1 MDGYWEH
8 FKTPFLCFAGFSG
21 VGKTTLLEQLTKRFA
36 EEDIRVGYYKHDSH
50 RFKMDKT
57 GKDTARVREAG
68 AGIVAIND
76 PTHFGVLADNDFK
89 QLTITHA
96 LERCDCILIE
106 GYKQSP
112 FNKIVFL
119 DGVGKLPIP
128 PDSKGICAIV
138 HQGTGPLKQFVEQG
152 IPLFHRDEIEKI
164 FDFVNGHFKRCASE
178 LFGAVFV
185 GGESKRMG
193 KPKFSLTYDGI
204 SGTEKAVKLLSK
216 FCNKVFLSSR
226 ADLDMSSLTKINNV
240 ERINDDHTGLGPVG
254 GLATLMSRF
263 PEKAWLVTACD
274 MPFLK
279 EDDFATILQK
289 RDPLRYG
296 TCYVQ
301 KGRFGYEPMCAIYE
315 PKFIV
320 PLFEAM
326 SRRELSLSRI
336 IEALPFKKLKIDEA
350 DRSKFMNINTT
361 EDYEKRNLRIIL
373 YQEKE
378 PS

>member
-1 MDGYWEH
+1 M
-8 FKTPFLCFAGFSG
+8 
-21 VGKTTLLEQLTKRFA
+21 GKTTLVERLVTRFQ
-36 EEDIRVGYYKHDSH
+36 EENIRVGYYKHDSH

-119 DGVGKLPIP
+119 DAEGKLPIP
-128 PDSKGICAIV
+128 SDSKGIRAIV
-138 HQGTGPLKQFVEQG
+138 HQGTGHLESFVKQG

-164 FDFVNGHFKRCASE
+164 FDFVNGHFRNCASE

-185 GGESKRMG
+185 GGQSTRMG

-204 SGTEKAVKLLSK
+204 SGTEKAVKLVSK

-226 ADLDMSSLTKINNV
+226 ADLDMGSLTKINNV
-240 ERINDDHTGLGPVG
+240 ERINDEHIQLGPVG
-254 GLATLMSRF
+254 GLATLMGRF
-263 PEKAWLVTACD
+263 PDKAWMISACD
-274 MPFLK
+274 MPFLRE
-279 EDDFATILQK
+279 EDFDIIFHE

-301 KGRFGYEPMCAIYE
+301 KGRLGYEPMCAIYE

-326 SRRELSLSRI
+326 SRRELSMSRI

-361 EDYEKRNLRIIL
+361 EDYEKRNKRIVL
-373 YQEKE
+373 YQKKE

>member
-1 MDGYWEH
+1 MDGYWEN

-21 VGKTTLLEQLTKRFA
+21 VGKTTLVEKLATRFRD
-36 EEDIRVGYYKHDSH
+36 ENIRVGYYKHDSH

-76 PTHFGVLADNDFK
+76 PTHFGVIADNDFK

-119 DGVGKLPIP
+119 DAEGKLPIP
-128 PDSKGICAIV
+128 SDSKGIRAIV
-138 HQGTGPLKQFVEQG
+138 HQGTGQLESFVKQG

-164 FDFVNGHFKRCASE
+164 FDFVNGHFRNCASE

-185 GGESKRMG
+185 GGQSTRMG
-193 KPKFSLTYDGI
+193 KPKFSLTYEGV
-204 SGTEKAVKLLSK
+204 SGTEKATKFLSK
-216 FCNKVFLSSR
+216 FCKKVFLSSR
-226 ADLDMSSLTKINNV
+226 ADLDMSSLPTIKGT
-240 ERINDDHTGLGPVG
+240 ERINDEHIQLGPVG
-254 GLATLMSRF
+254 GLATLMGQF
-263 PEKAWLVTACD
+263 PNKAWMITACD

-279 EDDFATILQK
+279 EDDFETIFQK

-336 IEALPFKKLKIDEA
+336 IEALPFKKLKIEEA

-361 EDYEKRNLRIIL
+361 EDYEKRHKRIVL
-373 YQEKE
+373 YQKRE

>member
-1 MDGYWEH
+1 MDSYWEQ

-21 VGKTTLLEQLTKRFA
+21 VGKTTLVERLVARFR
-36 EEDIRVGYYKHDSH
+36 EENIRVGYYKHDSH

-89 QLTITHA
+89 QLTVTHA

-119 DGVGKLPIP
+119 DAAGKLPIP
-128 PDSKGICAIV
+128 HDSQGIRAIV
-138 HQGTGPLKQFVEQG
+138 HQGVGELELFIERG
-152 IPLFHRDEIEKI
+152 IPLFHRDEVKKI
-164 FDFVNGHFKRCASE
+164 FDFVNGHFKNCASE

-185 GGESKRMG
+185 GGQSTRMG
-193 KPKFSLTYDGI
+193 KPKFSLTYDGV

-226 ADLDMSSLTKINNV
+226 ADLDMSSLSTIKNV
-240 ERINDDHTGLGPVG
+240 ERIDDEHINMGPVG
-254 GLATLMSRF
+254 GLATLMGQF
-263 PEKAWLVTACD
+263 PDKAWMITACD

-279 EDDFATILQK
+279 EDDFETIFQE

-326 SRRELSLSRI
+326 SRRELSMSRI

-361 EDYEKRNLRIIL
+361 EDYEKRLKRIVL
-373 YQEKE
+373 YQKKE

>member
-1 MDGYWEH
+1 
-8 FKTPFLCFAGFSG
+8 
-21 VGKTTLLEQLTKRFA
+21 
-36 EEDIRVGYYKHDSH
+36 
-50 RFKMDKT
+50 
-57 GKDTARVREAG
+57 
-68 AGIVAIND
+68 
-76 PTHFGVLADNDFK
+76 
-89 QLTITHA
+89 
-96 LERCDCILIE
+96 
-106 GYKQSP
+106 
-112 FNKIVFL
+112 
-119 DGVGKLPIP
+119 
-128 PDSKGICAIV
+128 
-138 HQGTGPLKQFVEQG
+138 
-152 IPLFHRDEIEKI
+152 
-164 FDFVNGHFKRCASE
+164 
-178 LFGAVFV
+178 
-185 GGESKRMG
+185 MG
-193 KPKFSLTYDGI
+193 KPKLSLNYDGI

-216 FCNKVFLSSR
+216 FCNKLFLSSR
-226 ADLDMSSLTKINNV
+226 VDLDMSSLTKINNV

-274 MPFLK
+274 MPLLK

-301 KGRFGYEPMCAIYE
+301 KGRFSYEPMCAIYE

-326 SRRELSLSRI
+326 SRRELSLSGI
-336 IEALPFKKLKIDEA
+336 IEALPFKKLKNDEA

-373 YQEKE
+373 YQKKE

>member
-1 MDGYWEH
+1 MDGYWEN
-8 FKTPFLCFAGFSG
+8 FKAPFLCFAGFSG
-21 VGKTTLLEQLTKRFA
+21 VGKTTLVEKLAARFRD
-36 EEDIRVGYYKHDSH
+36 EDIRVGYYKHDSH

-76 PTHFGVLADNDFK
+76 PTHFGVIADNDFK

-112 FNKIVFL
+112 FNKIVFV
-119 DGVGKLPIP
+119 DAEGKLPIP
-128 PDSKGICAIV
+128 SDSNGICAIV
-138 HQGTGPLKQFVEQG
+138 HQGTGHLESFVKQG

-164 FDFVNGHFKRCASE
+164 FDFVNGHFRNCASE

-185 GGESKRMG
+185 GGQSTRMG
-193 KPKFSLTYDGI
+193 KPKFSLTYEGV
-204 SGTEKAVKLLSK
+204 SGTEKATKFLNK
-216 FCNKVFLSSR
+216 FCKKVFLSSR
-226 ADLDMSSLTKINNV
+226 ADLDMSSLPTIKGT
-240 ERINDDHTGLGPVG
+240 ERINDEHIQLGPVG
-254 GLATLMSRF
+254 GLATLMGQF
-263 PEKAWLVTACD
+263 PNKAWMITACD

-279 EDDFATILQK
+279 EDDFETIFQK

-361 EDYEKRNLRIIL
+361 EDYEKRHKRIVL
-373 YQEKE
+373 YQKRE

>member
-1 MDGYWEH
+1 
-8 FKTPFLCFAGFSG
+8 LCFAGFSG
-21 VGKTTLLEQLTKRFA
+21 VGKTTLVERLVTRFR
-36 EEDIRVGYYKHDSH
+36 EEKIRVGYYKHDSH
-50 RFKMDKT
+50 RFRMDKT
-57 GKDTARVREAG
+57 GKDTARVRDAG

-119 DGVGKLPIP
+119 DAEGKLPIP
-128 PDSKGICAIV
+128 SDSKGIRAIV
-138 HQGTGPLKQFVEQG
+138 HQGTGNLESFIKQG
-152 IPLFHRDEIEKI
+152 IPLFNRDEIEKI
-164 FDFVNGHFKRCASE
+164 FDFVNGHFRNCASE

-185 GGESKRMG
+185 GGQSARMG
-193 KPKFSLTYDGI
+193 KPKFSLTYDGV
-204 SGTEKAVKLLSK
+204 SGTENAVKLLSK

-240 ERINDDHTGLGPVG
+240 ERINDEHINMGPVG
-254 GLATLMSRF
+254 GLATLMGQF
-263 PEKAWLVTACD
+263 PNKAWMITACD

-279 EDDFATILQK
+279 EDDFEAIFQK
-289 RDPLRYG
+289 RDPLKYG
-296 TCYVQ
+296 TCYIQ

-361 EDYEKRNLRIIL
+361 EDYEKRHKRIVL
-373 YQEKE
+373 YQKKE
-378 PS
+378 TS

>member
-1 MDGYWEH
+1 MDGYWEQ

-21 VGKTTLLEQLTKRFA
+21 VGKTTLVEKLVRRFS
-36 EEDIRVGYYKHDSH
+36 EENIRVGYYKHDSH

-57 GKDTARVREAG
+57 GKDTARVRGAG

-119 DGVGKLPIP
+119 DAEGKLPIP
-128 PDSKGICAIV
+128 SDSQGIRAFIYQEKV
-138 HQGTGPLKQFVEQG
+138 PKQFCRED
-152 IPLFHRDEIEKI
+152 IPLFHRDDIEKI

-226 ADLDMSSLTKINNV
+226 ADLNMDSLTKINNV
-240 ERINDDHTGLGPVG
+240 ERINDEHIQLGPVG
-254 GLATLMSRF
+254 GLATLMGRF
-263 PEKAWLVTACD
+263 PDKAWMITACD

-279 EDDFATILQK
+279 EDDFETIFQK
-289 RDPLRYG
+289 RDPLKYG

-315 PKFIV
+315 PKFVV

-350 DRSKFMNINTT
+350 DRSKFMNINTA
-361 EDYEKRNLRIIL
+361 EDYEKRHKRIVL
-373 YQEKE
+373 YQKKE
-378 PS
+378 SS